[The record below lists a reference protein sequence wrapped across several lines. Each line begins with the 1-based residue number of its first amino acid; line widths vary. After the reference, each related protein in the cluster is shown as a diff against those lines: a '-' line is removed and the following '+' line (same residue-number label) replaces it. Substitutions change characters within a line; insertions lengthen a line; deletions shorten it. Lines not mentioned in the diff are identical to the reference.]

1 MQFVS
6 RDNTLPQRGN
16 SKGDAMQVRAKR
28 TEGGS
33 GAGLFEPDI
42 LLPNQYFAAFR
53 RGRAVEGERR
63 LMLAVLEDAVDSYRK
78 HAAACDPREQACFLE
93 AKEWFSSN
101 DRSWLFA
108 FENICDVLEMNA
120 DYLRSGLDR
129 WRRSVTVAQGQRA
142 RYEEGPLQNAM
153 A

>member
-1 MQFVS
+1 MQ
-6 RDNTLPQRGN
+6 
-16 SKGDAMQVRAKR
+16 ARAKKS
-28 TEGGS
+28 EGGS
-33 GAGLFEPDI
+33 GTGLFEPDI

-78 HAAACDPREQACFLE
+78 HAVACDPKEQACFLE
-93 AKEWFSSN
+93 AKEWFYSS

-120 DYLRSGLDR
+120 EYLRSGLDR
-129 WRRSVTVAQGQRA
+129 LRRTVAVAADQRSEA
-142 RYEEGPLQNAM
+142 RYEDAFQNAT

>member
-1 MQFVS
+1 MRQTKGRTMQA
-6 RDNTLPQRGN
+6 RT
-16 SKGDAMQVRAKR
+16 KK

-33 GAGLFEPDI
+33 GSGLFEPDI

-78 HAAACDPREQACFLE
+78 YALARDPREQACFLE
-93 AKEWFSSN
+93 AREWFVST

-120 DYLRSGLDR
+120 DYLRSGLDK
-129 WRRSVTVAQGQRA
+129 WRRALTMAATRRA
-142 RYEEGPLQNAM
+142 EMRYDDVLQM
-153 A
+153 AN

>member
-1 MQFVS
+1 MQ
-6 RDNTLPQRGN
+6 PRGK
-16 SKGDAMQVRAKR
+16 KG
-28 TEGGS
+28 EGGA
-33 GAGLFEPDI
+33 GMGLFEPDI
-42 LLPNQYFAAFR
+42 LLPNQYFAAFK

-78 HAAACDPREQACFLE
+78 YAFARDPREQACFLE
-93 AKEWFSSN
+93 AKEWFFSQ
-101 DRSWLFA
+101 DRSSLFA

-129 WRRSVTVAQGQRA
+129 WRRALAAGAAA
-142 RYEEGPLQNAM
+142 RDRGYGGVSLQNAT

>member
-1 MQFVS
+1 MQ
-6 RDNTLPQRGN
+6 
-16 SKGDAMQVRAKR
+16 ARAKKS
-28 TEGGS
+28 EGGS

-78 HAAACDPREQACFLE
+78 HVGACDPREQACFLE
-93 AKEWFSSN
+93 AKEWFSSD
-101 DRSWLFA
+101 DRTWLFA

-120 DYLRSGLDR
+120 DYLRTGLDKGG
-129 WRRSVTVAQGQRA
+129 RRRGAAASQGA
-142 RYEEGPLQNAM
+142 ELGYDEVPQNAP

>member
-1 MQFVS
+1 MQ
-6 RDNTLPQRGN
+6 
-16 SKGDAMQVRAKR
+16 AR
-28 TEGGS
+28 TKKNEGGT
-33 GAGLFEPDI
+33 GAGLFEPDV

-78 HAAACDPREQACFLE
+78 YALARDPREQACFLE
-93 AKEWFSSN
+93 AREWFVSD

-108 FENICDVLEMNA
+108 FENVCDVLEMEP
-120 DYLRSGLDR
+120 DYLRSGLDK
-129 WRRSVTVAQGQRA
+129 WRRELTAAAMRRA
-142 RYEEGPLQNAM
+142 ELVYEETLQNAT

>member
-1 MQFVS
+1 MQ
-6 RDNTLPQRGN
+6 
-16 SKGDAMQVRAKR
+16 AR
-28 TEGGS
+28 TKKAEGGS

-63 LMLAVLEDAVDSYRK
+63 LMLAVLEDAVDSYQKYALAR
-78 HAAACDPREQACFLE
+78 DPREQATFLE
-93 AKEWFSSN
+93 AREWFFSA

-120 DYLRSGLDR
+120 DYLRSGLDK
-129 WRRSVTVAQGQRA
+129 WRRALTVAAMRRA
-142 RYEEGPLQNAM
+142 ELRYDDALQNAT

>member
-1 MQFVS
+1 MQ
-6 RDNTLPQRGN
+6 
-16 SKGDAMQVRAKR
+16 AR
-28 TEGGS
+28 TKKAEGGS
-33 GAGLFEPDI
+33 GSGLFEPDI
-42 LLPNQYFAAFR
+42 LLPNQYFVAFR

-78 HAAACDPREQACFLE
+78 YALARDPREQACFLE
-93 AKEWFSSN
+93 AREWFVST

-120 DYLRSGLDR
+120 DYLRGGLDK
-129 WRRSVTVAQGQRA
+129 WRRALTSAAMQRTDL
-142 RYEEGPLQNAM
+142 RYEGALQNAT

>member
-1 MQFVS
+1 MQA
-6 RDNTLPQRGN
+6 RG
-16 SKGDAMQVRAKR
+16 KR
-28 TEGGS
+28 SEGGT

-93 AKEWFSSN
+93 AKEWFYSS

-129 WRRSVTVAQGQRA
+129 WRRAVTIRA
-142 RYEEGPLQNAM
+142 TQPSEPRYEEALQNAT

>member
-1 MQFVS
+1 MQ
-6 RDNTLPQRGN
+6 
-16 SKGDAMQVRAKR
+16 ARAKKS
-28 TEGGS
+28 EGGS
-33 GAGLFEPDI
+33 GTGLFEPDI

-78 HAAACDPREQACFLE
+78 HGAACDPREQACFLE
-93 AKEWFSSN
+93 AKEWFYSS

-129 WRRSVTVAQGQRA
+129 LRRTVAVAADQRSEA
-142 RYEEGPLQNAM
+142 RYEDALQNAT

>member
-1 MQFVS
+1 MQT
-6 RDNTLPQRGN
+6 RT
-16 SKGDAMQVRAKR
+16 KK

-78 HAAACDPREQACFLE
+78 YALARDPREQACFLD
-93 AKEWFSSN
+93 AREWFLSG

-120 DYLRSGLDR
+120 DYLRSGLDK
-129 WRRSVTVAQGQRA
+129 WRRALAAAATRSAEIRHDEV
-142 RYEEGPLQNAM
+142 LQM
-153 A
+153 AN

>member
-1 MQFVS
+1 M
-6 RDNTLPQRGN
+6 RHA
-16 SKGDAMQVRAKR
+16 KGRKMKARAKR
-28 TEGGS
+28 AEGGS

-53 RGRAVEGERR
+53 RGRVVEGERR

-78 HAAACDPREQACFLE
+78 YALARDPREQASFLE
-93 AKEWFSSN
+93 AREWFWSS
-101 DRSWLFA
+101 DRSRLFA

-129 WRRSVTVAQGQRA
+129 WRGTPPPPRRRPDAPSR
-142 RYEEGPLQNAM
+142 PLKNPTKPTNP
-153 A
+153 

>member
-1 MQFVS
+1 MQG
-6 RDNTLPQRGN
+6 RGKK
-16 SKGDAMQVRAKR
+16 S
-28 TEGGS
+28 EGGA

-93 AKEWFSSN
+93 AKEWFSSS

-120 DYLRSGLDR
+120 GYLPSGLDR
-129 WRRSVTVAQGQRA
+129 WRHSVTIRAAQQRSEH
-142 RYEEGPLQNAM
+142 YEAALQNAT

>member
-1 MQFVS
+1 MQ
-6 RDNTLPQRGN
+6 
-16 SKGDAMQVRAKR
+16 ARAKKS
-28 TEGGS
+28 EGGS

-93 AKEWFSSN
+93 AKEWFWSD

-129 WRRSVTVAQGQRA
+129 WRRALSVRVAQRDEA
-142 RYEEGPLQNAM
+142 RFEEALQTAT

>member
-1 MQFVS
+1 MQ
-6 RDNTLPQRGN
+6 PRGKK
-16 SKGDAMQVRAKR
+16 S
-28 TEGGS
+28 EGGS

-78 HAAACDPREQACFLE
+78 HAGACDPREQACFLE
-93 AKEWFSSN
+93 AKEWFLSD

-120 DYLRSGLDR
+120 DYLRDGLDR
-129 WRRSVTVAQGQRA
+129 WRRAVALSAHRTETH
-142 RYEEGPLQNAM
+142 YEEARLQNAS

>member
-1 MQFVS
+1 MQ
-6 RDNTLPQRGN
+6 
-16 SKGDAMQVRAKR
+16 ARAKKS
-28 TEGGS
+28 EGGT

-93 AKEWFSSN
+93 AKEWFLSD

-129 WRRSVTVAQGQRA
+129 LRRTATIRAAQPTENH
-142 RYEEGPLQNAM
+142 YEGALQNAM

>member
-1 MQFVS
+1 MQA
-6 RDNTLPQRGN
+6 RGKK
-16 SKGDAMQVRAKR
+16 S
-28 TEGGS
+28 EGGT

-78 HAAACDPREQACFLE
+78 HAAACDPREQAYFLE
-93 AKEWFSSN
+93 AKEWFYSS

-129 WRRSVTVAQGQRA
+129 WRRALAVRTTQAVDST
-142 RYEEGPLQNAM
+142 YESTLQNAT

>member
-1 MQFVS
+1 MQS
-6 RDNTLPQRGN
+6 
-16 SKGDAMQVRAKR
+16 RAKKA
-28 TEGGS
+28 EGGTS
-33 GAGLFEPDI
+33 AGLFEPDI

-78 HAAACDPREQACFLE
+78 YALARDPREQACFLE
-93 AKEWFSSN
+93 AKEWFLSG

-120 DYLRSGLDR
+120 EYLRCGLDR
-129 WRRSVTVAQGQRA
+129 WRRALAHAAA
-142 RYEEGPLQNAM
+142 RSAEPQYEDALQNAT
-153 A
+153 ATA

>member
-1 MQFVS
+1 MQ
-6 RDNTLPQRGN
+6 
-16 SKGDAMQVRAKR
+16 AR
-28 TEGGS
+28 TKKAEGGS
-33 GAGLFEPDI
+33 GSGLFEPDI

-78 HAAACDPREQACFLE
+78 YALARDPREQACFLE
-93 AKEWFSSN
+93 AREWFVST

-120 DYLRSGLDR
+120 DYLRSGLDK
-129 WRRSVTVAQGQRA
+129 WRRALTSAAMRRTDLH
-142 RYEEGPLQNAM
+142 YEGALQNAT

>member
-1 MQFVS
+1 MQA
-6 RDNTLPQRGN
+6 RT
-16 SKGDAMQVRAKR
+16 KK

-33 GAGLFEPDI
+33 GGGLFEPDI

-78 HAAACDPREQACFLE
+78 YAIARDPREQACFLE
-93 AKEWFSSN
+93 AREWFLSD

-120 DYLRSGLDR
+120 DYLRGGLDK
-129 WRRSVTVAQGQRA
+129 WRRTRTAAAMHRSDLSYDEV
-142 RYEEGPLQNAM
+142 LQNAT

>member
-1 MQFVS
+1 MMQS
-6 RDNTLPQRGN
+6 
-16 SKGDAMQVRAKR
+16 RAKR
-28 TEGGS
+28 AEGGS

-53 RGRAVEGERR
+53 RGRVVEGERR

-78 HAAACDPREQACFLE
+78 HALACDPREQASFLE
-93 AKEWFSSN
+93 AREWFLST

-129 WRRSVTVAQGQRA
+129 WRHRLASAASLRGQ
-142 RYEEGPLQNAM
+142 EPIFENTLQNAT

>member
-1 MQFVS
+1 MQ
-6 RDNTLPQRGN
+6 
-16 SKGDAMQVRAKR
+16 ARAKKS
-28 TEGGS
+28 EGGS
-33 GAGLFEPDI
+33 SAGLFEPDI

-78 HAAACDPREQACFLE
+78 YALARDPREQACFLE
-93 AKEWFSSN
+93 AKEWFVSD

-120 DYLRSGLDR
+120 EYLRGGLDK
-129 WRRSVTVAQGQRA
+129 WRRALAAAATRQNEMHF
-142 RYEEGPLQNAM
+142 EEMLQNAS

>member
-1 MQFVS
+1 MQA
-6 RDNTLPQRGN
+6 RGKK
-16 SKGDAMQVRAKR
+16 S
-28 TEGGS
+28 EGGT

-93 AKEWFSSN
+93 AKEWFSSD

-129 WRRSVTVAQGQRA
+129 WRRAVVVRNSQRA
-142 RYEEGPLQNAM
+142 ESHYGEALQNAT

>member
-1 MQFVS
+1 MQ
-6 RDNTLPQRGN
+6 P
-16 SKGDAMQVRAKR
+16 RAKKV
-28 TEGGS
+28 EGGMT
-33 GAGLFEPDI
+33 GGLFEPDI

-78 HAAACDPREQACFLE
+78 YALTRDPREQACFLE
-93 AKEWFSSN
+93 AREWFFST

-120 DYLRSGLDR
+120 EYLRAGLDR
-129 WRRSVTVAQGQRA
+129 WRRVLMAT
-142 RYEEGPLQNAM
+142 EGRRSEPSHEQETLQNAT

>member
-1 MQFVS
+1 
-6 RDNTLPQRGN
+6 
-16 SKGDAMQVRAKR
+16 
-28 TEGGS
+28 
-33 GAGLFEPDI
+33 
-42 LLPNQYFAAFR
+42 
-53 RGRAVEGERR
+53 
-63 LMLAVLEDAVDSYRK
+63 MLAVLEDAVDSYRK

-93 AKEWFSSN
+93 AKEWFWSN

-129 WRRSVTVAQGQRA
+129 WRRAVTIRA
-142 RYEEGPLQNAM
+142 TQPSDTHYEGALQNAT

>member
-1 MQFVS
+1 MQ
-6 RDNTLPQRGN
+6 P
-16 SKGDAMQVRAKR
+16 RAKR
-28 TEGGS
+28 SEGGT
-33 GAGLFEPDI
+33 GTGLFEPDI

-63 LMLAVLEDAVDSYRK
+63 LMLAVLEDAVDSFRK
-78 HAAACDPREQACFLE
+78 HAVACDPREQACFLE
-93 AKEWFSSN
+93 AKEWFSSS

-129 WRRSVTVAQGQRA
+129 WRRAVALAAAQRNDVHF
-142 RYEEGPLQNAM
+142 EEGLQNAI

>member
-1 MQFVS
+1 
-6 RDNTLPQRGN
+6 
-16 SKGDAMQVRAKR
+16 MQVRTKKA
-28 TEGGS
+28 EGGS
-33 GAGLFEPDI
+33 GGGLFEPDI

-78 HAAACDPREQACFLE
+78 YALARDPREQACFLE
-93 AKEWFSSN
+93 AREWFVSQ

-108 FENICDVLEMNA
+108 FENVCDVLEMNP
-120 DYLRSGLDR
+120 DYLRSGLDK
-129 WRRSVTVAQGQRA
+129 WRRALTATAMRHAES
-142 RYEEGPLQNAM
+142 RYDASLQNAT

>member
-1 MQFVS
+1 MQA
-6 RDNTLPQRGN
+6 RT
-16 SKGDAMQVRAKR
+16 KK

-78 HAAACDPREQACFLE
+78 YAIARDPREQACFLE
-93 AKEWFSSN
+93 AREWFFST

-120 DYLRSGLDR
+120 DYLRSGLDK
-129 WRRSVTVAQGQRA
+129 WRRALTAAAMHRA
-142 RYEEGPLQNAM
+142 ELRYEDTLQNAT

>member
-1 MQFVS
+1 MQ
-6 RDNTLPQRGN
+6 T
-16 SKGDAMQVRAKR
+16 RAKKSA
-28 TEGGS
+28 GGT
-33 GAGLFEPDI
+33 GTGLFEPDI

-93 AKEWFSSN
+93 AKEWFYSS

-129 WRRSVTVAQGQRA
+129 LRHTVATAATQRSEA
-142 RYEEGPLQNAM
+142 RFEDALQNAT

>member
-1 MQFVS
+1 MQ
-6 RDNTLPQRGN
+6 
-16 SKGDAMQVRAKR
+16 ARAKKA
-28 TEGGS
+28 EGGT

-78 HAAACDPREQACFLE
+78 HALARDPREQACFLE
-93 AKEWFSSN
+93 AKEWFLSS

-120 DYLRSGLDR
+120 DYLRTGLDR
-129 WRRSVTVAQGQRA
+129 WRRALATAAAQRA
-142 RYEEGPLQNAM
+142 DTRFEEVIPQNAT

>member
-1 MQFVS
+1 M
-6 RDNTLPQRGN
+6 RH
-16 SKGDAMQVRAKR
+16 SKGRTMQVRKKA
-28 TEGGS
+28 EGGS
-33 GAGLFEPDI
+33 GGGLFEPDI

-78 HAAACDPREQACFLE
+78 HVAACDPREQASFLE

-129 WRRSVTVAQGQRA
+129 WRRALAVRTPQRTESS
-142 RYEEGPLQNAM
+142 YEPALQNAT